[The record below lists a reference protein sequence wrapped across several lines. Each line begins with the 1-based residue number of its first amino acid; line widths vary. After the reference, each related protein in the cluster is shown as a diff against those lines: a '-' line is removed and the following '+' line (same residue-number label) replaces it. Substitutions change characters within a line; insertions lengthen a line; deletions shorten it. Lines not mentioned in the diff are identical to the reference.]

1 LFQVAKVSL
10 SNSKTRDFV
19 EHLYVI
25 IDEIFDGDIDALE
38 QRDNWR
44 NMIAEYSAAM
54 QILRKRSEY
63 TDNDIEQFQYLID
76 NFFEKYVKETGCEGI
91 TNYIHM
97 LASAHIK
104 HYMVIHRNLYKY
116 SQQGWESLNSK
127 YKQVFFRHTQRGGNY
142 GIATEESERTYIQ
155 SIMKAFQREM
165 LWISGDAELHFY
177 NASFNQ

>member
-1 LFQVAKVSL
+1 M
-10 SNSKTRDFV
+10 

-142 GIATEESERTYIQ
+142 GIATEESERTY
-155 SIMKAFQREM
+155 MHFKERCCGFQVM
-165 LWISGDAELHFY
+165 LNYTFTMLVLISKLS
-177 NASFNQ
+177 NTIKTSFNQSFK